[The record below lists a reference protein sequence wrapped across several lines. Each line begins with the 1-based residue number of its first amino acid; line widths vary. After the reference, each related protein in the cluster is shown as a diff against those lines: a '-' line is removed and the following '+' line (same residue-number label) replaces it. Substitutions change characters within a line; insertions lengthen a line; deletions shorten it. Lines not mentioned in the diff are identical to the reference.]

1 MLKIGLTGGIGCGK
15 STVSSLFQQFNVP
28 VIDADVISHHI
39 VKPGQKGL
47 DLVVSLFGEN
57 ILLGNGE
64 LNRVALRDCVFL
76 DLEAK
81 KKLEDALHPMIFDEI
96 RFQLNLLHD
105 EPYCIVSIP
114 LLFETQSQRLVDRVL
129 VVDCD
134 KKTQYERVQKRDNLT
149 ISSIDNIISAQVSA
163 EFRRN
168 YANDILDN
176 SKDSSLL
183 AQQVKKLHNFYISLS
198 LSQDTA
204 LS

>member
-47 DLVVSLFGEN
+47 ALVVSLFGEN
-57 ILLGNGE
+57 ILLENGE
-64 LNRVALRDCVFL
+64 LNRTALRDCVFL

-81 KKLEDALHPMIFDEI
+81 KKLEDVLHPIIFDEI
-96 RFQLNLLHD
+96 RFQLNLLHN

-168 YANDILDN
+168 NANDILDN